1 MNLINVIRFM
11 KSIKYYK
18 APNRRFCSSLVV
30 VVVVVVVVVMGAGD
44 KGWSWKVSLRK

>member
-30 VVVVVVVVVMGAGD
+30 VVVVMGAGD
-44 KGWSWKVSLRK
+44 KGWSWKVSLKK